1 MADDSDLVE
10 VVRVGTEP
18 DAHRAVELLLLRGI
32 GATWERTE
40 PEPEAGAY
48 AVRVVAADVVRAR
61 ELLGVDST
69 LEVEATQARAEAGR
83 RRQQYLVFGLVAL
96 AFVVIPLL
104 AFWVAYAVGS

>member
-40 PEPEAGAY
+40 PEAGAY
-48 AVRVVAADVVRAR
+48 AVRVVAADAVRAR